1 MSKELIKRSEVK
13 IEDTW
18 KVEDIYPTLADW
30 ENDLKKAEE
39 LAGKLAGLEGR
50 LNTADNILESCRLEE
65 EIDYIANRLF
75 GYAGRVADVDTGNAE
90 NQKLVLTVRTKYVQ
104 ISEQLSFIDPELLA
118 LPEGSIEKFCGEKPE
133 LERYRRFLTEK
144 LRLKDHMLS
153 PEMEKLLA
161 SAGEITGTA
170 SNTFS
175 MFNNADLVFP
185 EITDENGEKVRLT
198 HGRYIPFL
206 ESQDR
211 RVRKDAFKAM
221 YDTYAGFKNT
231 LAATYSGQVKAHIFT
246 SRARKYASSLEA
258 AVDRNNVPKEVYLNL
273 IEAIHQNMDKMY
285 RYVRLR
291 KKMLG
296 VGELHMYDNAV
307 PLVKDVDIKIP
318 FEEAK
323 KTVYEALAPLGDDY
337 RAVIK
342 EGFENRWIDIYE
354 NEGKRSGAYSAGIPG
369 AHPYVL
375 LNYSGTLDSMFTLA
389 HEMGHAMHS
398 YLSYK
403 NQNYIDA
410 DYVIFVA
417 EVASTCNEVLLVK
430 HLLSKTEDKQQRA
443 YLINHFLDSFKSTVY
458 RQTMFAEFELKTHE
472 MAENGESLTAEV
484 LKKLYFDLNK
494 LYFGPDMC
502 VDDDIA
508 MEWARI
514 PHFYY
519 NFYVYQYATGFSAA
533 VALAE
538 RILNLGAPAVADYKK
553 FLSGGCSR
561 SPIDLLKIA
570 GVDMS
575 TAEPVNAGLKLFD
588 ELLDEMEK
596 LYGM

>member
-221 YDTYAGFKNT
+221 Y
-231 LAATYSGQVKAHIFT
+231 
-246 SRARKYASSLEA
+246 
-258 AVDRNNVPKEVYLNL
+258 
-273 IEAIHQNMDKMY
+273 
-285 RYVRLR
+285 
-291 KKMLG
+291 
-296 VGELHMYDNAV
+296 
-307 PLVKDVDIKIP
+307 
-318 FEEAK
+318 
-323 KTVYEALAPLGDDY
+323 
-337 RAVIK
+337 
-342 EGFENRWIDIYE
+342 
-354 NEGKRSGAYSAGIPG
+354 
-369 AHPYVL
+369 
-375 LNYSGTLDSMFTLA
+375 
-389 HEMGHAMHS
+389 
-398 YLSYK
+398 
-403 NQNYIDA
+403 
-410 DYVIFVA
+410 
-417 EVASTCNEVLLVK
+417 
-430 HLLSKTEDKQQRA
+430 
-443 YLINHFLDSFKSTVY
+443 
-458 RQTMFAEFELKTHE
+458 
-472 MAENGESLTAEV
+472 
-484 LKKLYFDLNK
+484 
-494 LYFGPDMC
+494 
-502 VDDDIA
+502 
-508 MEWARI
+508 
-514 PHFYY
+514 
-519 NFYVYQYATGFSAA
+519 
-533 VALAE
+533 
-538 RILNLGAPAVADYKK
+538 
-553 FLSGGCSR
+553 
-561 SPIDLLKIA
+561 
-570 GVDMS
+570 
-575 TAEPVNAGLKLFD
+575 
-588 ELLDEMEK
+588 
-596 LYGM
+596 